1 MTGDE
6 VNDVM
11 EELRYEDDG
20 VDAEMR
26 EYIEQVISMITTGDE
41 EEDMK
46 NVETIAS
53 TIAAQRNVSLKQA
66 RENLLQLRKEYFES
80 VKGGKTPE

>member
-1 MTGDE
+1 MSSDE
-6 VNDVM
+6 VNDVLD
-11 EELRYEDDG
+11 ELRYEDDG

-46 NVETIAS
+46 SLETIAA

-66 RENLLQLRKEYFES
+66 KENLL
-80 VKGGKTPE
+80 

>member
-1 MTGDE
+1 MSSDE
-6 VNDVM
+6 VNDVLD
-11 EELRYEDDG
+11 ELRYEDDG
-20 VDAEMR
+20 VDAERR

-46 NVETIAS
+46 SLETIAA

-66 RENLLQLRKEYFES
+66 KENLLQLRKEFYES
-80 VKGGKTPE
+80 VEKGNTP